1 MKFYTNV
8 HRYMNSLYYRGRTAN
23 GTDIINQVT
32 FKPTLYSST
41 NQPGET
47 GFKSMNGRPVLPK
60 KFDKMS
66 EAKQWST
73 ENMEVTGRTIFGTT
87 NYKHQWITEK
97 FPNEIKFDPQHINIV
112 NLDIEVQSDDG
123 FPYPEFA
130 DHPVTAITLKSS
142 QSNVYH
148 TWGCGDW
155 DEEKRDPSVA
165 HLIVQYRKCNSE
177 MDLLKKFMTHWRNNW
192 PDIIT
197 GWNVRAF
204 DMLYLANRIKKL
216 SGSSETLKGLSPYN
230 LEGEMKRSQG
240 SAGADGTENKING
253 YDIPGIAQ
261 LDSMALFKK
270 FGFTYGPQESYRLDH
285 IANVVVGEK
294 KLSYEEHGSLQKLY
308 YEDYQKY
315 IDYNIKDVE
324 LVQRI
329 DDKMGLLGLALTIAY
344 RGGVNYEE
352 VLGSVGIWDSIIYRE
367 LNKAK
372 IVCPFKSPRKFQEV
386 EFGGGYVKDPQVGAH
401 DWVVSFDLA
410 SLYPNIITQW
420 NMSPETIKPYNLGLG
435 ETPRKD
441 VSIAS
446 NGTTYATGEIGIMPQ
461 IIIDYYDDRKQ
472 TKQKM
477 LELMKSGGDEKDIQH
492 LENRQM
498 AIKILMNSLYGA
510 MGNQWFRYFD
520 IRLAEAITMTGQ
532 TVIKQCEATVNTELN
547 KMLNTK
553 SRDYVIAMDTDS
565 LYVNFAP
572 FIEKFNPKDPVDFL
586 DKVCETHFEKLFQRD
601 LHTLFE
607 EQQCR
612 IPRME
617 MEREVIADK
626 GIWTAKKRYILNVHN
641 SEGVPYNPPKMKI
654 MGIEAIKSSTPAVV
668 RDKFKA
674 IFALIIAGDRHAT
687 QKFIADFKQDFK
699 SLEPHEVAFPR
710 GTKNLSKFANNDNIY
725 CNKNYPNFD
734 KHGAKVK
741 VTPMHVRAALLY
753 NHHRPDSLPAIES
766 GDKIKFTYLKMPNP
780 IKENVVGFPEFL
792 DPAFNLHKYVDYN
805 VQFAKTFL
813 DPLEPILNAV
823 GWDAEQKVTLDDI
836 FG

>member
-8 HRYMNSLYYRGRTAN
+8 HRYMNQLYYRGRSAN
-23 GTDIINQVT
+23 GTDIINHVA

-41 NQPGET
+41 NLPGDT
-47 GFKSMNGRPVLPK
+47 GFKSMNGRPVIPK
-60 KFDKMS
+60 TFNKMS
-66 EAKQWST
+66 EAKQWT
-73 ENMEVTGRTIFGTT
+73 ETNMDVTGRTIYGTT
-87 NYKHQWITEK
+87 NYKHQWITDK
-97 FPNEIKFDPQHINIV
+97 FPEEIVFDQRHINIV
-112 NLDIEVQSDDG
+112 NLDIEVHSTDG
-123 FPYPEFA
+123 FPYPELA
-130 DHPVTAITLKSS
+130 EHPVTAITLKSS

-155 DEEKRDPSVA
+155 DETKRDPSIKD
-165 HLIVQYRKCNSE
+165 LIIQYRKCDSE
-177 MDLLKKFMTHWRNNW
+177 KDLLKKFMTYWRGNW
-192 PDIIT
+192 PDIVT

-204 DMLYLANRIKKL
+204 DMLYLANRIKNVSKT
-216 SGSSETLKGLSPYN
+216 SETLKGLSPYN
-230 LEGEMKRSQG
+230 LEGEIKRSQG
-240 SAGADGTENKING
+240 SSGADGTENKIMG

-294 KLSYEEHGSLQKLY
+294 KLSYEEHGSLLKLY
-308 YEDYQKY
+308 EEDYQKY

-367 LNKAK
+367 LNRTK
-372 IVCPFKSPRKFQEV
+372 IVCPFKRPRKYQEYDFV
-386 EFGGGYVKDPQVGAH
+386 GGYVKEPQIGAH

-420 NMSPETIKPYNLGLG
+420 NMSPETITTITVDEN
-435 ETPRKD
+435 ETVRPD
-441 VSIAS
+441 VSIAA
-446 NGTTYATGEIGIMPQ
+446 NGTTYSTANIGIMPQ
-461 IIIDYYDDRKQ
+461 IIIDYYADRKK
-472 TKQKM
+472 TKNEM
-477 LELMKSGGDEKDIQH
+477 LKQQKSGGTEQDIQH

-520 IRLAEAITMTGQ
+520 LRLAEAITTTGQ
-532 TVIKQCEATVNTELN
+532 TVIKQCEVTVNSELN
-547 KMLNTK
+547 KMLETK
-553 SRDYVIAMDTDS
+553 DRDYVIAIDTDS
-565 LYVNFAP
+565 VYVNFAP
-572 FIEKFNPKDPVDFL
+572 LVEKFAPKDPVDFL
-586 DKVCETHFEKLFQRD
+586 DKVCATHFEGLFKRD
-601 LHTLFE
+601 LDIMFKE
-607 EQQCR
+607 KQCR

-674 IFALIIAGDRHAT
+674 IFHHIVAGDRHAT
-687 QKFIADFKQDFK
+687 QKFIADFKRDFK
-699 SLEPHEVAFPR
+699 SLEPHQVAFPR
-710 GTKNLSKFANNDNIY
+710 SVKNLSKFSNDDNIY
-725 CNKNYPNFD
+725 CNKHHPNFD
-734 KHGAKVK
+734 SHMKKVK
-741 VTPMHVRAALLY
+741 VTPMHIRAALLY
-753 NHHRPDSLPAIES
+753 NRHRPKRSPAIES
-766 GDKIKFTYLKMPNP
+766 GEKVKFTYLKLPNP
-780 IKENVVGFPEFL
+780 IKENVIAFPDFL
-792 DPAFNLHKYVDYN
+792 DPEMNLHKYVNYDM
-805 VQFAKTFL
+805 QFSKTFL
-813 DPLEPILNAV
+813 DPLEPILHAV